1 MNEKKCEKM
10 NEKSPAG
17 YDRAKLS
24 LILRWEKDSGI

>member
-1 MNEKKCEKM
+1 MSENVKKM
-10 NEKSPAG
+10 NGKSPAR